1 MSKKVR
7 LILKKAIDIYR
18 WAEKSDVVYTFL
30 QEEEIEEITDNI
42 LKELDKGGYEI
53 IPSKPTIVNPLNQ
66 NEDDKDSNI

>member
-7 LILKKAIDIYR
+7 LILKKAIDICR

-42 LKELDKGGYEI
+42 LKELNKGGYEI

-66 NEDDKDSNI
+66 NKDDKDSNI

>member
-53 IPSKPTIVNPLNQ
+53 IPYKPTIVKPLN
-66 NEDDKDSNI
+66 